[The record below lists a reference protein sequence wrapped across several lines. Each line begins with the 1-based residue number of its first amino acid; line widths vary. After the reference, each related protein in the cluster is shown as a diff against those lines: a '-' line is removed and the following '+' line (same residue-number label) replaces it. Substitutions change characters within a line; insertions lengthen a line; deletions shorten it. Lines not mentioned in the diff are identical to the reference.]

1 LGIEIV
7 NSEILVFDPLNS
19 MKKGVLVYLLCLLV
33 HVCTAQEEPT
43 VLPSANHFPAD
54 TADYITNLSLSIFE
68 NARVILN
75 WKQPEDTSLTFAVIE
90 RSTGG
95 RNFEVVAALKQSDI
109 KPENEWIDEA
119 PPKGRSLY
127 RVRFS
132 GRDAQQP
139 EYSKSVEALIAG
151 DISFRFY
158 PNPVDNILII
168 RSEGIVDIQILD
180 AVAKQRIGI
189 SNLQGLQTI
198 NVTSL
203 EKGIYFL
210 RINNHTTGLITQ
222 EKLLKN

>member
-1 LGIEIV
+1 
-7 NSEILVFDPLNS
+7 
-19 MKKGVLVYLLCLLV
+19 MKKGVLVYLICLLV

-43 VLPSANHFPAD
+43 VLPSVNPSVAD
-54 TADYITNLSLSIFE
+54 TSSSVTNLSLSIFE

-95 RNFEVVAALKQSDI
+95 RNFEVVAALKQTDI

-132 GRDAQQP
+132 GKEGQP
-139 EYSKSVEALIAG
+139 AYSKAVEALIAG

-168 RSEGIVDIQILD
+168 RSEAVLDIQIVD
-180 AVAKQRIGI
+180 GVGKQRIALN
-189 SNLQGLQTI
+189 NLQGLQTI

-210 RINNHTTGLITQ
+210 RINNHTTGVLTQ

>member
-1 LGIEIV
+1 
-7 NSEILVFDPLNS
+7 
-19 MKKGVLVYLLCLLV
+19 MKKGAMVYLLCLLV

-43 VLPSANHFPAD
+43 VSPLANHFPAD
-54 TADYITNLSLSIFE
+54 STGFVTDLSLSIFE
-68 NARVILN
+68 NARVILG

-90 RSTGG
+90 RSSGG
-95 RNFEVVAALKQSDI
+95 RNFEVVAVLKQSDI
-109 KPENEWIDEA
+109 KVTNEWIDDA

-127 RVRFS
+127 RVKFS
-132 GRDAQQP
+132 GKDEQP
-139 EYSKSVEALIAG
+139 AYSRSAEATIAG

-168 RSEGIVDIQILD
+168 RSEAILDIQILD
-180 AVAKQRIGI
+180 AVGKQRIGI
-189 SNLQGLQTI
+189 NNLQGLQTL
-198 NVTSL
+198 NVTTL

>member
-1 LGIEIV
+1 
-7 NSEILVFDPLNS
+7 

-33 HVCTAQEEPT
+33 HICTAQEEPS
-43 VLPSANHFPAD
+43 VLPMANHFPAD
-54 TADYITNLSLSIFE
+54 TSSYITGLSLSIFE

-90 RSTGG
+90 RSSGG
-95 RNFEVVAALKQSDI
+95 RSFEVVAALKQTEI

-132 GRDAQQP
+132 GKEGQP
-139 EYSKSVEALIAG
+139 AYSKSAVALIAG

-168 RSEGIVDIQILD
+168 RSEAILDIQIVD
-180 AVAKQRIGI
+180 AVGKQRVGI
-189 SNLQGLQTI
+189 NNLQGLQTL
-198 NVTSL
+198 NVTAL

-210 RINNHTTGLITQ
+210 RINNHTTGLLTQ
-222 EKLLKN
+222 EKLMKN

>member
-1 LGIEIV
+1 
-7 NSEILVFDPLNS
+7 

-33 HVCTAQEEPT
+33 HVCIAQEVPT
-43 VLPSANHFPAD
+43 VSPQGTQFPVD
-54 TADYITNLSLSIFE
+54 SSSYITNLSVSIFE

-95 RNFEVVAALKQSDI
+95 RNFEVVAALKQSEI

-132 GRDAQQP
+132 GKEGQP
-139 EYSKSVEALIAG
+139 AYSKAVETLIAG

-168 RSEGIVDIQILD
+168 RSEAVLDIQVVD
-180 AVAKQRIGI
+180 AVGKQRIGI
-189 SNLQGLQTI
+189 NNLQGLQTL
-198 NVTSL
+198 NVSGL

-210 RINNHTTGLITQ
+210 RINNHTTGLLTQ

>member
-1 LGIEIV
+1 
-7 NSEILVFDPLNS
+7 
-19 MKKGVLVYLLCLLV
+19 MKKGVLVYLICLLV
-33 HVCTAQEEPT
+33 HVCIAQEVPT
-43 VLPSANHFPAD
+43 VTPLATQFPAD
-54 TADYITNLSLSIFE
+54 SSSYITNLSVSIFE

-95 RNFEVVAALKQSDI
+95 RNFEVVAALKQSEI

-132 GRDAQQP
+132 GKEGQP
-139 EYSKSVEALIAG
+139 AYSKAVETLIAG

-168 RSEGIVDIQILD
+168 RSEAIADIQIVD
-180 AVAKQRIGI
+180 ATGKQRIAI
-189 SNLQGLQTI
+189 NNLQGLQTL
-198 NVTSL
+198 NVSGL
-203 EKGIYFL
+203 ERGIYFL
-210 RINNHTTGLITQ
+210 RINNHTTGLLTQ

>member
-1 LGIEIV
+1 
-7 NSEILVFDPLNS
+7 
-19 MKKGVLVYLLCLLV
+19 MKKGALVYLLCLLV
-33 HVCTAQEEPT
+33 FVCTAQEEAT
-43 VLPSANHFPAD
+43 VPPQVSTD
-54 TADYITNLSLSIFE
+54 TTVDTIVTSDTSGTATELKITIFE
-68 NARVILN
+68 NVRVILD
-75 WKQPEDTSLTFAVIE
+75 WKQPEDTSLAFAVIE

-95 RNFEVVAALKQSDI
+95 RNFEVVAVIKKSDI
-109 KPENEWIDEA
+109 KSMNEWIDDA

-127 RVRFS
+127 RVKFS
-132 GRDAQQP
+132 GKDGQQP
-139 EYSKSVEALIAG
+139 VYSRSAEATIMG

-168 RSEGIVDIQILD
+168 RSEAQLDIQILD
-180 AVAKQRIGI
+180 AVGKQRIAI
-189 SNLQGLQTI
+189 NNLQGLQTL

>member
-1 LGIEIV
+1 
-7 NSEILVFDPLNS
+7 
-19 MKKGVLVYLLCLLV
+19 MKKGVLVYLICLLV
-33 HVCTAQEEPT
+33 HVCIAQEVPT
-43 VLPSANHFPAD
+43 VTPLVNQFPAD
-54 TADYITNLSLSIFE
+54 SSSYITNLSVSIFE

-95 RNFEVVAALKQSDI
+95 RNFEVVAVLKQSEI

-132 GRDAQQP
+132 GKEVQP
-139 EYSKSVEALIAG
+139 AYSKAVETLIAG

-168 RSEGIVDIQILD
+168 RSEAVLDIQVVD
-180 AVAKQRIGI
+180 AVGKQRIGI
-189 SNLQGLQTI
+189 NNLQGLQTL
-198 NVTSL
+198 NVSGL

-210 RINNHTTGLITQ
+210 RINNHTTGLLTQ

>member
-1 LGIEIV
+1 
-7 NSEILVFDPLNS
+7 
-19 MKKGVLVYLLCLLV
+19 MKKGALVYLLCLLV
-33 HVCTAQEEPT
+33 FVCTAQEEAT
-43 VLPSANHFPAD
+43 VPPQVSTD
-54 TADYITNLSLSIFE
+54 TTVYTSDTSGTATDLTLSIFE
-68 NARVILN
+68 NARVILG
-75 WKQPEDTSLTFAVIE
+75 WKQPEDTSLAFAVIE

-95 RNFEVVAALKQSDI
+95 RNFEVVAVIKKSDI
-109 KPENEWIDEA
+109 KSMNEWIDDA

-127 RVRFS
+127 RVKFS
-132 GRDAQQP
+132 GKDGQQP
-139 EYSKSVEALIAG
+139 VYSKSAEATIMG

-168 RSEGIVDIQILD
+168 RSEAQLDIQILD
-180 AVAKQRIGI
+180 AVGKQRIAI
-189 SNLQGLQTI
+189 NNLQGLQTL